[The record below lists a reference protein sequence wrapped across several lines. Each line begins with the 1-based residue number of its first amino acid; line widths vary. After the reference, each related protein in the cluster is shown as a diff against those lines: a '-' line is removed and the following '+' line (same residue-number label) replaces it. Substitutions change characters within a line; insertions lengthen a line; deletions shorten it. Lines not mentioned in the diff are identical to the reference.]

1 MHTPLRCKLSC
12 FKDVQVDSTENY
24 TDQFKKDRYGSY
36 QYTHKTVDAIYD
48 AFLVKDSAKDSHVP
62 SKVSL
67 RAKEMPTYSI
77 YKMIF

>member
-1 MHTPLRCKLSC
+1 M
-12 FKDVQVDSTENY
+12 DVFEQDKFGY
-24 TDQFKKDRYGSY
+24 Y

-48 AFLVKDSAKDSHVP
+48 AFLVKDSANDSHVP

-77 YKMIF
+77 FRKTFNFKVNCS